1 MRFRI
6 TPQNASF
13 YDHFAALGDLVLEG
27 AHAMRDI
34 LALPEGERAAAVPG
48 IKDIEHR
55 GDDATHTIMNEA
67 NSSFITPFDRSD
79 IYALASR
86 LDDCLDHLEAAV
98 DIVVLYGIGALPDG
112 VHQQIDVLVR
122 MAELTAEAMPR
133 LRSMRDLQEYWIEI
147 NRLENTADQIYRR
160 MTADLF
166 HNEHDA
172 VQIIKL
178 KGVIDELES
187 AADDFETVANTVES
201 IAVKES

>member
-1 MRFRI
+1 
-6 TPQNASF
+6 
-13 YDHFAALGDLVLEG
+13 
-27 AHAMRDI
+27 
-34 LALPEGERAAAVPG
+34 
-48 IKDIEHR
+48 
-55 GDDATHTIMNEA
+55 MNEA

-98 DIVVLYGIGALPDG
+98 DIVVLYGIGVLPAG
-112 VHQQIDVLVR
+112 VHDQIDVLVR

-160 MTADLF
+160 MTAELF
-166 HNEHDA
+166 RNEHDA